1 VVHNRRMT
9 PSRLKKKSPMKFVCH
24 MAILFA
30 SCATLS
36 EGQTPPV
43 VTLDIETEWVAYNVD
58 TADIS
63 KYGGSIGKIEAAP
76 PSPNFASYVN
86 IGDIVR
92 VNGKPSRGTQLVYG
106 IATRMRPIPTP
117 GTAIADVSR
126 NNFARIQLEIHDL
139 DRREIGTIALDGF
152 FGGTAPPGAPSS
164 LFSNFTVTGG
174 TGAFFGV
181 RGQAVHAAL
190 TPLPG
195 IRNASIT
202 EDPSQR
208 RDFGNAFGLKYTLQL
223 IPLSYPSIEGVFHA
237 DFQPVSASAPAQR
250 GEVLIIRA
258 SGLGPLAATRFDAE
272 APSTAIE
279 VNSPVEV
286 TVGGRA
292 AELIN
297 KIGWPGA
304 RDIYRIDFRVP
315 EAASGVADLQLT
327 SAWIPG
333 AAVKIPIR

>member
-1 VVHNRRMT
+1 
-9 PSRLKKKSPMKFVCH
+9 MKFLCH
-24 MAILFA
+24 LAMLLA
-30 SCATLS
+30 SCAALS

-43 VTLDIETEWVAYNVD
+43 VTLEIETEWVAYNVD
-58 TADIS
+58 IADIS
-63 KYGGSIGKIEAAP
+63 KYGGSIGKIEASTP
-76 PSPNFASYVN
+76 PPNFASYVN

-92 VNGKPSRGTQLVYG
+92 VNGKPSRGTQLIYG

-117 GTAIADVSR
+117 GTAIADASR
-126 NNFARIQLEIHDL
+126 NNFARIQFEVHDV
-139 DRREIGTIALDGF
+139 DSREIGTIALDGF
-152 FGGTAPPGAPSS
+152 FGGIAPPGAPSS

-181 RGQAVHAAL
+181 RGQAFHAAL

-208 RDFGNAFGLKYTLQL
+208 RNFGNAFGLKYTLQL
-223 IPLSYPSIEGVFHA
+223 IPLSYPRIEGVFHA
-237 DFQPVSASAPAQR
+237 DFQPVSASVPAQR
-250 GEVLIIRA
+250 GELLIIRA
-258 SGLGPLAATRFDAE
+258 SGLGPLAGGRFDGE
-272 APSTAIE
+272 APSTATE

-286 TVGGRA
+286 TIGGRVA
-292 AELIN
+292 DVIN

-315 EAASGVADLQLT
+315 EAASGAADLQLN
-327 SAWIPG
+327 SAWIPSG
-333 AAVKIPIR
+333 AVKIPIR